1 MVKPLSDLS
10 AQAKLNLLSAD
21 VLRVIQSFRSGQ
33 YIIALIM
40 LALAKKIKGLVPY
53 GSCSSHLQT
62 TIRHIES
69 LMSKSNEGFASPV
82 ILGADV
88 VTIGHSALSL
98 GITAVGTLAI
108 QAFMFQHT
116 RGVVLVQQVRMS
128 AAVLGMASINPKWS
142 PKEMLEY
149 VIVTAGSGLE
159 HGGVETDVGSVS
171 RAVINLVIGM
181 LQLLQLDHVL
191 NDDVRK
197 LLQELESYSA
207 KAQELTTAMPQ
218 EVGYSLTAWKEASEL
233 TSAAIEG
240 IHSLSE
246 SGEGL
251 EGRHGVIAMSR
262 SLLDSV
268 CASPESVKAWYG
280 PAETSE
286 TGKDGTGTDGANETG
301 TAQDIQMVDLVRH
314 MGKAHLES
322 LRRCDDLVRLVL
334 QNVSKYVNHESE
346 RVGKWVLHRLGE
358 MNDSPLT
365 LSSHGSVKSSQ
376 DRLKKLM
383 STMNHDRAPKTGEVP
398 TSPSV
403 YALWG
408 KATAES
414 SKTALLDML
423 EGSPSRLEGHDS
435 PKIEFGELKSIALE
449 HKWGHPRS
457 EGSHYIELLK
467 VAPYGIQDARFQE
480 LSLREKAAFLMIF
493 LGEMEKFD
501 STAARKYVAMLDA
514 YKKACADERAAKK
527 TADGL
532 LKDAGHVAM
541 LAGFTNLDYDEQFPG
556 NGGTQQV
563 AFLSHQVKQFDSQLK
578 SLQDASAV
586 EAAEAASKLEEE
598 QETAREAEHC
608 RGLLK
613 FLSSGGNPLEPA
625 AQEKV
630 LEEYLASKSCPGPS

>member
-1 MVKPLSDLS
+1 
-10 AQAKLNLLSAD
+10 
-21 VLRVIQSFRSGQ
+21 
-33 YIIALIM
+33 
-40 LALAKKIKGLVPY
+40 
-53 GSCSSHLQT
+53 
-62 TIRHIES
+62 
-69 LMSKSNEGFASPV
+69 
-82 ILGADV
+82 
-88 VTIGHSALSL
+88 
-98 GITAVGTLAI
+98 
-108 QAFMFQHT
+108 
-116 RGVVLVQQVRMS
+116 MS

-142 PKEMLEY
+142 PKEMLEH

-207 KAQELTTAMPQ
+207 KAQELATTMPQ
-218 EVGYSLTAWKEASEL
+218 EVGHSLTAWKEASEL
-233 TSAAIEG
+233 TSAALEG
-240 IHSLSE
+240 IYSLSE

-251 EGRHGVIAMSR
+251 EGRHGVIALSR
-262 SLLDSV
+262 SLLDNV
-268 CASPESVKAWYG
+268 CTSPESVEAWHG
-280 PAETSE
+280 LAETSE
-286 TGKDGTGTDGANETG
+286 TGEDGTGTGGANETG
-301 TAQDIQMVDLVRH
+301 TAQDIQMVDLMRH

-322 LRRCDDLVRLVL
+322 LSRCDDLVRLVL
-334 QNVSKYVNHESE
+334 QNVSKYTNRESE

-365 LSSHGSVKSSQ
+365 LSSHGGSRKSSQ
-376 DRLKKLM
+376 DRLKKLIG
-383 STMNHDRAPKTGEVP
+383 TMNQDRAPKTGGVP

-408 KATAES
+408 KATAET

-435 PKIEFGELKSIALE
+435 PKIEFGELKSMALE

-514 YKKACADERAAKK
+514 YKKACADERVAKK

-532 LKDAGHVAM
+532 LKNAGHVAM

-556 NGGTQQV
+556 NGGAQQV

-613 FLSSGGNPLEPA
+613 FLSSGGAPLEPA

>member
-1 MVKPLSDLS
+1 
-10 AQAKLNLLSAD
+10 
-21 VLRVIQSFRSGQ
+21 
-33 YIIALIM
+33 
-40 LALAKKIKGLVPY
+40 
-53 GSCSSHLQT
+53 
-62 TIRHIES
+62 
-69 LMSKSNEGFASPV
+69 
-82 ILGADV
+82 
-88 VTIGHSALSL
+88 
-98 GITAVGTLAI
+98 
-108 QAFMFQHT
+108 
-116 RGVVLVQQVRMS
+116 
-128 AAVLGMASINPKWS
+128 
-142 PKEMLEY
+142 
-149 VIVTAGSGLE
+149 
-159 HGGVETDVGSVS
+159 
-171 RAVINLVIGM
+171 
-181 LQLLQLDHVL
+181 
-191 NDDVRK
+191 
-197 LLQELESYSA
+197 
-207 KAQELTTAMPQ
+207 
-218 EVGYSLTAWKEASEL
+218 
-233 TSAAIEG
+233 
-240 IHSLSE
+240 
-246 SGEGL
+246 
-251 EGRHGVIAMSR
+251 MSR

-365 LSSHGSVKSSQ
+365 LSSYGSGKSSQ

-408 KATAES
+408 KATAET

-423 EGSPSRLEGHDS
+423 GGSPSRLEGHDS

-457 EGSHYIELLK
+457 EGSHYIELSK
-467 VAPYGIQDARFQE
+467 VAPYGIQDARFKE

-514 YKKACADERAAKK
+514 YKKACADERVAKK

-532 LKDAGHVAM
+532 LKNAGHVAM

-556 NGGTQQV
+556 HGGAQQV
-563 AFLSHQVKQFDSQLK
+563 AYLSHQVKRFDSQLK

-586 EAAEAASKLEEE
+586 EAAEAASKLAEE
-598 QETAREAEHC
+598 QETAREAEYC

-613 FLSSGGNPLEPA
+613 FLSAGGAPLEPA